1 MSLGAKLALES
12 IDPSRIPRHVAIVMD
27 GNGRW
32 ARQRGLPRTEGH
44 VRGHYV
50 LREIVQAASDFG
62 IKILTVY
69 AFSTENWR
77 RPKEETETLMHL
89 FAEGAR
95 QETPDMIKNGVKMMV
110 SGRLSSLPGI
120 ARDALMEAMRATAG
134 GDKII
139 LNLAINYGGRAE
151 IVDAASAIARR
162 VAAGKLSPDEID
174 EELFSQHLYRPEI
187 PDPDLLIRTAGEM
200 RVSNFLLWEIAY
212 SEIHVTP
219 VLWPDFTK
227 EDLAR
232 AIIDY
237 QQRVR
242 KFGGVADT
250 QEGL

>member
-1 MSLGAKLALES
+1 MPK
-12 IDPSRIPRHVAIVMD
+12 HVAIVMD

-32 ARQRGLPRTEGH
+32 ARQKGLPRTEGH

-50 LREIVQAASDFG
+50 LRDIVQAASDFG

-77 RPKEETETLMHL
+77 RPKEETEALMHL

-95 QETPDMIKNGVKMMV
+95 QETPDMIKNGVRMLV
-110 SGRLSSLPGI
+110 SGRIDSLPDT
-120 ARDALMEAMRATAG
+120 ARDALLEAVNATAG
-134 GDKII
+134 GDRIT

-151 IVDAASAIARR
+151 IVDAAAAVARLAVR
-162 VAAGKLSPDEID
+162 GEISPEEVD
-174 EELFSQHLYRPEI
+174 EELFSRYLYHPDL

-242 KFGGVADT
+242 KFGGVADI
-250 QEGL
+250 

>member
-1 MSLGAKLALES
+1 MTLEG
-12 IDPSRIPRHVAIVMD
+12 IDPNRVPKHIAIVMD

-32 ARQRGLPRTEGH
+32 ARQKGLPRTEGH

-50 LREIVQAASDFG
+50 LRDIVQAASDFG
-62 IKILTVY
+62 VKILTVY

-77 RPKEETETLMHL
+77 RPKEETEALMHL

-95 QETPDMIKNGVKMMV
+95 QETPDMLKNGVRMLV
-110 SGRLSSLPGI
+110 SGRIDSLPDI
-120 ARDALMEAMRATAG
+120 ARDALLEAVNATAG
-134 GDKII
+134 GDRIT

-151 IVDAASAIARR
+151 IVDAAAAVARL
-162 VAAGKLSPDEID
+162 AAQGKISPEDVDED
-174 EELFSQHLYRPEI
+174 LFARYLYQPEL

-212 SEIHVTP
+212 SEIHVTS

-237 QQRVR
+237 QNRVR

-250 QEGL
+250 

>member
-1 MSLGAKLALES
+1 VPK
-12 IDPSRIPRHVAIVMD
+12 HVAIVMD

-32 ARQRGLPRTEGH
+32 AGQRGLPRTEGH
-44 VRGHYV
+44 VRGYYV
-50 LREIVQAASDFG
+50 LRDIVQAASDFG
-62 IKILTVY
+62 IKVLTVY

-77 RPKEETETLMHL
+77 RPRDETEALMHL

-95 QETPDMIKNGVKMMV
+95 QETPDMIKNGVQMMV
-110 SGRLSSLPGI
+110 SGRLDGLPAA
-120 ARDALMEAMRATAG
+120 ARDALLDAVRATAAG
-134 GDKII
+134 EKMV

-151 IVDAASAIARR
+151 IVDAAAAVARR
-162 VAAGKLSPDEID
+162 VAAGELSLDAID
-174 EELFSQHLYRPEI
+174 EELFAQHLYHPEL

-212 SEIHVTP
+212 SEIYVTS

-242 KFGGVADT
+242 KFGGVVDT
-250 QEGL
+250 SEGLR

>member
-1 MSLGAKLALES
+1 LTLEG
-12 IDPSRIPRHVAIVMD
+12 IDPNRVPKHIAIVMD

-32 ARQRGLPRTEGH
+32 ARQKGLPRTEGH

-50 LREIVQAASDFG
+50 LRDIVQAASDFG
-62 IKILTVY
+62 VKILTVY

-77 RPKEETETLMHL
+77 RPKEETEALMHL

-95 QETPDMIKNGVKMMV
+95 QETPDMLKNGVRMLV
-110 SGRLSSLPGI
+110 SGRIDSLPDI
-120 ARDALMEAMRATAG
+120 ARDALLEAVNATAG
-134 GDKII
+134 GDRIT

-151 IVDAASAIARR
+151 IVDAAAAVARL
-162 VAAGKLSPDEID
+162 AAQGKISPEDVDED
-174 EELFSQHLYRPEI
+174 LFARYLYQPEL

-212 SEIHVTP
+212 SEIHVTS

-237 QQRVR
+237 QNRVR

-250 QEGL
+250 